1 MFNLENSK
9 FFQKFVAIASKIGE
23 QIHLSSL
30 RDGFATLMPLFIL
43 AGLAVLVNHVI
54 FPFFL
59 EGETLSTVNMFG
71 NALTNGTLNIAG
83 LLLCPAIAYSL
94 AKNRGFSTPFTASM
108 VALSTLVIMMPMSVM
123 MTPAGLEEAVS
134 ISGVLTFGNIG
145 TTGMFAGILVGL
157 GSTEIFTRLSGL
169 KQLRI
174 NLGTD
179 VPPAVGKAFS
189 TMVPTIIT
197 LSIFAALNLFL
208 FVVVGADLITLI
220 TNLIQAPLRGIS
232 TSLIGYL
239 FLYSL
244 GNMLFAFGIHQSV
257 INGPFTEP
265 FLLMNM
271 NENMLA
277 FQNGEEPMHILNS
290 SFQAVYAQMGG
301 TGATISL
308 IIAIFLFSKRRSNK
322 EIAKLAVAPGIFEI
336 NEPIIF
342 GIPIVYNLPLMIP
355 FVLLPVL
362 QTLIG
367 YFATSIGLVSILKV
381 QIPWITPPII
391 SGWLASAGDIRVPIL
406 QIFLIIFGVICYL
419 PFLKISDMV
428 AERAAAK
435 SAEN

>member
-1 MFNLENSK
+1 MFNLEESS
-9 FFQKFVAIASKIGE
+9 FFQKFVSIATKIGE
-23 QIHLSSL
+23 QIHLASL
-30 RDGFATLMPLFIL
+30 RDGFAMLMPLFIL
-43 AGLAVLVNHVI
+43 SGLAVLINNVV
-54 FPFFL
+54 FPFIFSGDL
-59 EGETLSTVNMFG
+59 LTTVSMFG
-71 NALTNGTLNIAG
+71 NALTNGTLNVAG

-94 AKNRGFSTPFTASM
+94 SRNKGFDNPIAAAII
-108 VALSTLVIMMPMSVM
+108 ALSTLVVMMPMSVM
-123 MTPAGLEEAVS
+123 VTPTGAEEAVS
-134 ISGVLTFGNIG
+134 ISGVLQFSNIG
-145 TTGMFAGILVGL
+145 TTGMFAGIIIGL
-157 GSTEIFTRLSGL
+157 LSTEIFMLFSNM
-169 KQLRI
+169 KKLRI
-174 NLGTD
+174 NLGSD
-179 VPPAVGKAFS
+179 VPPAVGKSFS
-189 TMVPTIIT
+189 IMIPAIIT
-197 LSIFAALNLFL
+197 LSIFSALNLFL
-208 FVVVGADLITLI
+208 VVVIGADLINLI

-244 GNMLFAFGIHQSV
+244 GNLLFAFGIHQTV

-265 FLLMNM
+265 FLLINM

-277 FQNGEEPMHILNS
+277 YQNGEEPMHILNS

-308 IIAIFLFSKRRSNK
+308 IIAIFLFSKHRSNK
-322 EIAKLAVAPGIFEI
+322 EIAKLAVAPGLFEI

-355 FVLLPVL
+355 FVLLPVI
-362 QTLIG
+362 QTILA

-406 QIFLIIFGVICYL
+406 QIVLIVIGVIVYL

-428 AERAAAK
+428 VEKQAKIEKAE
-435 SAEN
+435 